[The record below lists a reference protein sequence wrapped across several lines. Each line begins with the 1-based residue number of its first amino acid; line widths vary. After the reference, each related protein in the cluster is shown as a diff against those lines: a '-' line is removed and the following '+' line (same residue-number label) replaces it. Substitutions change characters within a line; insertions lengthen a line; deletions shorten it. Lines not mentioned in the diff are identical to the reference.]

1 VIRLLYLIISIV
13 SGTISLVCFVGT
25 VSTIL
30 EGGTIQAIDALV
42 GGIVLG
48 TASAAAAVISYQR
61 ARKTEDKG

>member
-1 VIRLLYLIISIV
+1 MIRLLYLMIALF
-13 SGTISLVCFVGT
+13 SGVISLVCFVGT

>member
-1 VIRLLYLIISIV
+1 MIRLLYLIISMISAV
-13 SGTISLVCFVGT
+13 ISLVCFVGT

-48 TASAAAAVISYQR
+48 TASAAASVITYQR
-61 ARKTEDKG
+61 ARKS

>member
-1 VIRLLYLIISIV
+1 MIRLLYLIISMISAV
-13 SGTISLVCFVGT
+13 ISLVCFVGT

-48 TASAAAAVISYQR
+48 TASAAASVIAYQR
-61 ARKTEDKG
+61 ARKG

>member
-1 VIRLLYLIISIV
+1 MIRLLYLIISMISAV
-13 SGTISLVCFVGT
+13 ISLVCFVGT

-48 TASAAAAVISYQR
+48 TASAAASVITYQT
-61 ARKTEDKG
+61 ARKG

>member
-1 VIRLLYLIISIV
+1 MIALF
-13 SGTISLVCFVGT
+13 SGVISLVCFVGT

-61 ARKTEDKG
+61 VRKTEDKG

>member
-1 VIRLLYLIISIV
+1 MIRLLYLIISMISAV
-13 SGTISLVCFVGT
+13 ISLVCFVGT

-48 TASAAAAVISYQR
+48 TTSAAASVITYQR
-61 ARKTEDKG
+61 ARNG